1 MQEEIF
7 WRKRENSLLNPLY
20 FCGEIVSLHRKQKEN
35 HFYPKNLEKLLFKL
49 GKIVRIERRL

>member
-35 HFYPKNLEKLLFKL
+35 HFYPKNLEKLLFK
-49 GKIVRIERRL
+49 